1 LIRSLVVDLDAAAA
15 LREIARCGEPR
26 LAAIALAAEMSGA
39 DAVRLSANEALRPV
53 RESDLHDVR
62 RVVRQLELRL
72 APTPSLLKLALEVR
86 PDRVVLASEPTRD
99 RLDAAPLDAAALRHA
114 LPPAARALR
123 EAGIPVWVR
132 IAPEPESVKLARGTE
147 IAGVELS
154 SVGTIDLPDSERAT
168 ALERFGDAARLASKL
183 RLPIGVAGGLEAGR
197 VRTIVLAA
205 PILERVVVGR
215 ALVGRALLVGIE
227 RAVRELRAEL
237 A

>member
-1 LIRSLVVDLDAAAA
+1 MRALVAALDAAAA
-15 LREIARCGEPR
+15 LRELVRRSEPR

-53 RESDLHDVR
+53 SEGDLYDVR

-72 APTPSLLKLALEVR
+72 APTPSLLKLALELR
-86 PDRVVLASEPTRD
+86 PDRVVLASEPTQS
-99 RLDAAPLDAAALRHA
+99 RLDAAPLDSAALRHA

-132 IAPEPESVKLARGTE
+132 IAPEPESVKLARGAE

-154 SVGTIDLPDSERAT
+154 SVGTVDLPESERAA
-168 ALERFGDAARLASKL
+168 ALERFGDAARLAAKL
-183 RLPIGVAGGLEAGR
+183 RLPIGVAGRLEAGR
-197 VRTIVLAA
+197 VRGLVLAA

-215 ALVGRALLVGIE
+215 ALLARALLVGIE
-227 RAVRELRAEL
+227 RALRELRAEL

>member
-1 LIRSLVVDLDAAAA
+1 MIRSLVVDLDAAAA

-154 SVGTIDLPDSERAT
+154 SVGTIDLPDSERAA

>member
-1 LIRSLVVDLDAAAA
+1 MRLLVADLDAAAA
-15 LREIARCGEPR
+15 LREIARSGEPR

-62 RVVRQLELRL
+62 RVVRQLEVRI

-99 RLDAAPLDAAALRHA
+99 RLDAMPLDAAALRHA

-154 SVGTIDLPDSERAT
+154 SVGTIDLPESERAA

-205 PILERVVVGR
+205 PILERVVAGR
-215 ALVGRALLVGIE
+215 ALVARALLVGIE

>member
-1 LIRSLVVDLDAAAA
+1 MRLLVADLDAAAA
-15 LREIARCGEPR
+15 LREIARSGEPR

-62 RVVRQLELRL
+62 RVVRQLEVRI

-99 RLDAAPLDAAALRHA
+99 RLDAMPLDAAALRHA

-154 SVGTIDLPDSERAT
+154 SVGTIDLPESERAA

-215 ALVGRALLVGIE
+215 ALVARALLVGIE

>member
-1 LIRSLVVDLDAAAA
+1 MRALVADLDAAAA
-15 LREIARCGEPR
+15 LRDIAGLGEPR
-26 LAAIALAAEMSGA
+26 LAAVALAAEIAGA

-53 RESDLHDVR
+53 GEDDLHDVR
-62 RVVRQLELRL
+62 RVVRRLELRL

-86 PDRVVLASEPTRD
+86 PDRVVLASEPSVS

-132 IAPEPESVKLARGTE
+132 IAPESESVKLARGTE

-154 SVGTIDLPDSERAT
+154 SIGTVDLPESERA
-168 ALERFGDAARLASKL
+168 AAFDRFGDAARIAAKL
-183 RLPIGVAGGLEAGR
+183 RLPIGVAGGLDAGALR
-197 VRTIVLAA
+197 SLLLAA
-205 PILERVVVGR
+205 PIIDRVVVGR

-227 RAVRELRAEL
+227 RALRELRSEVA
-237 A
+237 

>member
-1 LIRSLVVDLDAAAA
+1 MRSLVADLDAAAA
-15 LREIARCGEPR
+15 LREIARSGEPR

-39 DAVRLSANEALRPV
+39 DAVRLSASEALRPV

-62 RVVRQLELRL
+62 RVVRHFELRL

-86 PDRVVLASEPTRD
+86 PDRVVLASEPGKE

-114 LPPAARALR
+114 LPSAARALR

-154 SVGTIDLPDSERAT
+154 SVGTIDLPDSERTA

-197 VRTIVLAA
+197 VRTIVAAA
-205 PILERVVVGR
+205 PILERIVVGR
-215 ALVGRALLVGIE
+215 ALVARALLVGIE
-227 RAVRELRAEL
+227 RAVGELRAEL
-237 A
+237 V

>member
-1 LIRSLVVDLDAAAA
+1 MRLLVADLDAAAA

-53 RESDLHDVR
+53 RESDLHEVR
-62 RVVRQLELRL
+62 CVVRQLELRL

-86 PDRVVLASEPTRD
+86 PDRVVLASEPARD

-154 SVGTIDLPDSERAT
+154 SVGTIDLPDSERAA

>member
-1 LIRSLVVDLDAAAA
+1 MRALVADLDAVAA
-15 LREIARCGEPR
+15 LREIAGRGDPR
-26 LAAIALAAEMSGA
+26 LAAIALAAEMNGA

-53 RESDLHDVR
+53 TEDDLYDVR

-72 APTPSLLKLALEVR
+72 APTPSLLKLALELR
-86 PDRVVLASEPTRD
+86 PDRVVLASEPTQS

-154 SVGTIDLPDSERAT
+154 SVGTVDVPESERAE
-168 ALERFGDAARLASKL
+168 ALERLGDAARIAAKL
-183 RLPIGVAGGLEAGR
+183 RLPIGVAGRLEAGR
-197 VRTIVLAA
+197 VRGLLQAA
-205 PILERVVVGR
+205 PIIERVVVGR
-215 ALVGRALLVGIE
+215 ALVARALLVGIE
-227 RAVRELRAEL
+227 RALRELRAEL

>member
-1 LIRSLVVDLDAAAA
+1 MRLLVADLDAAAA
-15 LREIARCGEPR
+15 LREIARSGEPR

-62 RVVRQLELRL
+62 RVVRQLEVRI

-99 RLDAAPLDAAALRHA
+99 RLDAMPLDAAALRHA

-154 SVGTIDLPDSERAT
+154 SVGAIDLPESERAA

-215 ALVGRALLVGIE
+215 ALVARALLVGIE

>member
-1 LIRSLVVDLDAAAA
+1 MRALVADLDAAAA
-15 LREIARCGEPR
+15 LRDVAGRGEPR
-26 LAAIALAAEMSGA
+26 LAAIALAAEMAGA

-53 RESDLHDVR
+53 RENDLHDVR
-62 RVVRQLELRL
+62 RVVRGMELRL

-86 PDRVVLASEPTRD
+86 PDRVVLASEPSTS

-132 IAPEPESVKLARGTE
+132 IAPDPESVKLARGTE

-154 SVGTIDLPDSERAT
+154 SVGTVDLPESERAA
-168 ALERFGDAARLASKL
+168 ALDRFGDAARIAAKL

-197 VRTIVLAA
+197 LRSLLLAA
-205 PILERVVVGR
+205 PIVDRVVVGR
-215 ALVGRALLVGIE
+215 ALVARALLVGIE
-227 RAVRELRAEL
+227 RALRELRSEL

>member
-1 LIRSLVVDLDAAAA
+1 MRLLVADLDAAAA
-15 LREIARCGEPR
+15 LREIARSGEPR

-62 RVVRQLELRL
+62 RVVRQLEVRI

-99 RLDAAPLDAAALRHA
+99 RLDAMPLDAAALRHA

-154 SVGTIDLPDSERAT
+154 SVGTIDLPESERAA

>member
-1 LIRSLVVDLDAAAA
+1 MIRSLVVDLDAAAA

-53 RESDLHDVR
+53 RESDLHEVR
-62 RVVRQLELRL
+62 CVVRQLELRL

>member
-1 LIRSLVVDLDAAAA
+1 MRLLVADLDAAAA
-15 LREIARCGEPR
+15 LREIARSGEPR

-62 RVVRQLELRL
+62 RVVRQLELRI

-99 RLDAAPLDAAALRHA
+99 RLDAMPLDAAALRHA

-154 SVGTIDLPDSERAT
+154 SVGAIDLPESERAA

-215 ALVGRALLVGIE
+215 ALVARALLVGIE

>member
-1 LIRSLVVDLDAAAA
+1 MRVLVADLDAAGA

-26 LAAIALAAEMSGA
+26 LAALALAAEMSGA

-62 RVVRQLELRL
+62 RVVRQLEVRL

-86 PDRVVLASEPTRD
+86 PDRVVLASEPTRE

-154 SVGTIDLPDSERAT
+154 SVGTIDLPESERAA

-183 RLPIGVAGGLEAGR
+183 RLPIGVSGGLEAGR

-205 PILERVVVGR
+205 PIIERVVVGR